1 MNLQYRMVSKFYDL
15 IDVFYFNKIKTNP
28 RRGILDFISNEKL
41 RVLEICIGTAA
52 NSIVIA
58 ENRKEAEILGIDL
71 SEEMLLI
78 AKEKIEKR
86 NIKNINTIIMDATNM
101 NFQDS
106 YFDVILISLVLHEV
120 DENTRNKI
128 MKEGQRVLKDTGKII
143 IVEWDK
149 PKKLIQT
156 LLFSIIELL
165 EPTGFKEFLQLDIKE
180 YVKQFSLKALSEKKC
195 DYTRLVEVIKDKNI

>member
-1 MNLQYRMVSKFYDL
+1 MNLQYKMVSKFYDL
-15 IDVFYFNKIKTNP
+15 VDVFYFNKIKTNP
-28 RRGILDFISNEKL
+28 RGGILDFISNEKL

-58 ENRKEAEILGIDL
+58 ENREYSEIVGIDL
-71 SEEMLLI
+71 SQEMLSI

-101 NFQDS
+101 SFQDS

-120 DENTRNKI
+120 DENIRNKI
-128 MKEGQRVLKDTGKII
+128 MKEGKRVLKDNGKII

-149 PKKLIQT
+149 PKKLIQK

-165 EPTGFKEFLQLDIKE
+165 EPKGFKEFLQLDIKE

-195 DYTRLVEVIKDKNI
+195 DYTRVVEVIKDKNI

>member
-1 MNLQYRMVSKFYDL
+1 MVSKFYDL

-58 ENRKEAEILGIDL
+58 ENRK
-71 SEEMLLI
+71 EEMLLI

>member
-1 MNLQYRMVSKFYDL
+1 MKLQYRMVSKFYDL

-52 NSIVIA
+52 NSIIIA
-58 ENRKEAEILGIDL
+58 ENRKEAEIVGIDL
-71 SEEMLLI
+71 SEEMLSI

-101 NFQDS
+101 SFEDS

-120 DENTRNKI
+120 DENIRRKI
-128 MKEGQRVLKDTGKII
+128 VKEGKRVLKNNGKII

-149 PKKLIQT
+149 PKKLIKK
-156 LLFSIIELL
+156 LLFLIIQLL
-165 EPTGFKEFLQLDIKE
+165 EPMEFKEFLQLDIKE
-180 YVKQFSLKALSEKKC
+180 YVKQFSLKALSEKKY
-195 DYTRLVEVIKDKNI
+195 DYTRLVEVIKDKYI